1 MFTRSCFNPR
11 TYIRYDKRPWALIVF
26 IFVFQSTY
34 LYKVRHELGIRSKR
48 QTGFNPRTYIRYDFL
63 SLHYPVYPLQFQST
77 YLYKVRHSI
86 SSKCFIRLKFQ
97 STYLYK
103 VRPFFRIIFSCHNS
117 FNPRTYIR
125 YDRTSFYYTYIQSCF
140 NPRTYIRYDGTVFC
154 VLFLFY
160 QFQSTYLYKVRQG
173 LGF

>member
-1 MFTRSCFNPR
+1 MFTRSCFNPRTYIRYDISRFRPPYSFPCFNPR

-26 IFVFQSTY
+26 IFV
-34 LYKVRHELGIRSKR
+34 
-48 QTGFNPRTYIRYDFL
+48 
-63 SLHYPVYPLQFQST
+63 
-77 YLYKVRHSI
+77 
-86 SSKCFIRLKFQ
+86 FQ

>member
-1 MFTRSCFNPR
+1 MFTRSCFNPRTYIRYDISRFRPPYSFPCFNPR

-48 QTGFNPRTYIRYDFL
+48 QTG
-63 SLHYPVYPLQFQST
+63 
-77 YLYKVRHSI
+77 
-86 SSKCFIRLKFQ
+86 
-97 STYLYK
+97 
-103 VRPFFRIIFSCHNS
+103 

-173 LGF
+173 LGFWSYLHPCFNPRTYIRYDLKGSQNSSV